1 MARVVETVAPQMGEQ
16 LRVAKIVTRTMAGAK
31 RYQEL
36 VRCLGRQLPVP
47 SIIINGKLVFEITP
61 GEQELKD
68 YLYAM
73 INSAPDIKEYT
84 FNGKSCC

>member
-1 MARVVETVAPQMGEQ
+1 MARVVEGVALGMGDN

-47 SIIINGKLVFEITP
+47 SILINGKLIFEITP
-61 GEQELKD
+61 GEQELKA
-68 YLYAM
+68 YLNAM
-73 INSAPDIKEYT
+73 INAEPLVDT
-84 FNGKSCC
+84 DP

>member
-1 MARVVETVAPQMGEQ
+1 MARVVEAVAPGMGDG
-16 LRVAKIVTRTMAGAK
+16 LRVEKVVTRTMAGAI

-47 SIIINGKLVFEITP
+47 SILINGQLVFEITP

-68 YLYAM
+68 YLNAM
-73 INSAPDIKEYT
+73 INSAP
-84 FNGKSCC
+84 